1 MTRNSL
7 AARAAALAGL
17 LLLAGC
23 SKEIDF
29 SIPTTFTA
37 NATGGTPYTY
47 LQQVDLSTQ
56 AADAWGHRDKVKD
69 LSLVE
74 LEGVVQTVT
83 AATTGSGTIAIRPD
97 TATTSASDVTLGTY
111 TNQSIAVGR
120 SLTITLTSGAI
131 DIINDALQGSG
142 RFKVVLSGTT
152 AATTTFT
159 TQVTLHFKMNYKIIG

>member
-1 MTRNSL
+1 MIRSSP
-7 AARAAALAGL
+7 AARAAAFAGL

-29 SIPTTFTA
+29 SVPTTFTA
-37 NATGGTPYTY
+37 NSTAGTPYTY

-56 AADAWGHRDKVKD
+56 AADAWSHRDKVKD

-74 LEGVVQTVT
+74 LEGVVQAVT
-83 AATTGSGTIAIRPD
+83 AATTGSGTIAVRPD
-97 TATTSASDVTLGTY
+97 TATSAASDVTLGTY
-111 TNQSIAVGR
+111 TNQPIAVGQ
-120 SLTITLTSGAI
+120 SLTITLSGAAL
-131 DIINDALQGSG
+131 DIINNALQGNG